1 VYAISL
7 KGIYIGLL
15 IVLTIIVIG
24 VVDVTHKNST
34 AEQSRADHRKENKWR
49 GNALF
54 KKLSSRK

>member
-34 AEQSRADHRKENKWR
+34 AEQSRAEQIIEKRISGEVM
-49 GNALF
+49 LF
-54 KKLSSRK
+54 LKN